1 MLPPASLL
9 RPTAERGARKSSP
22 ALLAEQGRIWTS
34 HLLPSPA
41 LPLLSR
47 SLRSVK
53 LGEVVGSLVFQ
64 QPEGVRSEGDAD
76 QTVLEEA
83 EATTASSPY

>member
-1 MLPPASLL
+1 MFA
-9 RPTAERGARKSSP
+9 GSSC
-22 ALLAEQGRIWTS
+22 AAQSDLDE
-34 HLLPSPA
+34 PSPTGLA

-53 LGEVVGSLVFQ
+53 LGEVVGSRGVQ
-64 QPEGVRSEGDAD
+64 QPEEVRSEGDAD

-83 EATTASSPY
+83 EATTAKIDFTS